1 MERQNGAQDILTESS
16 IHQNILLHSGL
27 DTHKYP
33 YIFWSV
39 RELDVTNEACDT
51 LVRAQQDGGTNTPHG
66 DKEHLRVY
74 TVISK
79 H

>member
-1 MERQNGAQDILTESS
+1 MERQNDAQDILTESS

-51 LVRAQQDGGTNTPHG
+51 H
-66 DKEHLRVY
+66 
-74 TVISK
+74 
-79 H
+79 